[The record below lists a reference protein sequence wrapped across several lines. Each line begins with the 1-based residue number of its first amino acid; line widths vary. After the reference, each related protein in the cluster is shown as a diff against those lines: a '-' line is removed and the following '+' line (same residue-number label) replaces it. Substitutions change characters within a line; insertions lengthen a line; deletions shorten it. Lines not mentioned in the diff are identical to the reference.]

1 MDMPRTEPPQYGR
14 IVPATESEPAGERV
28 AGRNGSGAGF
38 APEPP
43 AHDREISLLDL
54 LLVLAERRRLVLI
67 VAIACT
73 VLATIIVFLLPK
85 EYTAKVLLLPPQ
97 HGNSI
102 ATELASQ
109 MGNLG
114 SLAQLAGPSLGI
126 KNPNDMYVA
135 LLKSQTVEDAMVKDY
150 GLMQEYHKR
159 YLSDARKKF
168 EDYIDV
174 DGSGKDGLIHI
185 SVEDRNPQRAAELAN
200 GYVAQFRLLSEHLAI
215 TEASQ
220 RRLFFQQQLEQAK
233 DNLADAEVAL
243 KKTQETT
250 GLIQL
255 DAQARAL
262 IESAAVLRA
271 QIAAKQ
277 VQIQA
282 MSTFATDQNAQLI
295 EAQQELDSL
304 QAQLAKL
311 GGSDQSPT
319 SLIVPKGKVPEAG
332 LEYVRRLRDVKYY
345 ETVFDILA
353 RQYEIAKLDEAKEGA
368 IIQVVD
374 PAIPPDRKSFP
385 PRALIVAGSAV
396 AGLFLGFLLAWAA
409 EGWRSLNE
417 DPGAR
422 ARIDA
427 IRSAVRR
434 RQPGK

>member
-1 MDMPRTEPPQYGR
+1 MPTSEPPQYGR
-14 IVPATESEPAGERV
+14 IAAAAESEPADKGF
-28 AGRNGSGAGF
+28 AGRNGSSAANSPGA
-38 APEPP
+38 AENDPEV
-43 AHDREISLLDL
+43 SLIDL
-54 LLVLAERRRLVLI
+54 LILVAERKWTVLRVAGVCTI
-67 VAIACT
+67 VAAIIA
-73 VLATIIVFLLPK
+73 VLLPP

-97 HGNSI
+97 HNSSI
-102 ATELASQ
+102 ATDLASQ

-114 SLAQLAGPSLGI
+114 ALAQLAAPGLSI

-135 LLKSQTVEDAMVKDY
+135 LLRSETVEDAMVKDY
-150 GLMQEYHKR
+150 GLMHEYHKR
-159 YLSDARKKF
+159 YLSEARKKF
-168 EDYIDV
+168 EHYTDV
-174 DGSGKDGLIHI
+174 DGSEKDGLIHI
-185 SVEDRNPQRAAELAN
+185 SVEDRSPQRAAELAN

-243 KKTQETT
+243 KKTEETT

-262 IESAAVLRA
+262 IESAAMLRA

-277 VQIQA
+277 VEIQG
-282 MSTFATDQNAQLI
+282 MSTFATGQNAELM
-295 EAQQELDSL
+295 EAQQELASL
-304 QAQLAKL
+304 QSQLAKL
-311 GGSDQSPT
+311 GGSEQSPT

-385 PRALIVAGSAV
+385 PRALIIVCAAVFGLLLGMLLVYSQAGYERMTTDPEANAKLARLKSA
-396 AGLFLGFLLAWAA
+396 F
-409 EGWRSLNE
+409 RRKR
-417 DPGAR
+417 GA
-422 ARIDA
+422 
-427 IRSAVRR
+427 
-434 RQPGK
+434 